1 MNLPASAP
9 STEPARFAWLK
20 RLNASLSAW
29 AATLT
34 WWRMAALA
42 LLTAIAA
49 NWIFETLALNHERE
63 KPVKVKRVA
72 KHQNERAGQEHPCEG
87 EEIRIGGKN
96 GLVFCEGRRVA
107 NRSATTPSTTPSTAP
122 SASPSNSTSAPAIP
136 TIPAASDTPGDS
148 VPPEPAPP
156 AQASSAE
163 KTAQGKDK
171 KRITI
176 SVGSD
181 DEEAT
186 SNDEGETTTR
196 GAIKKTLSGWIG
208 DIFSAAL
215 IALFAYLIAAK
226 IIVRRTAEADAKLRV
241 ATDSADHEAMQRQL
255 VQARLKLLQA
265 QVEPHFL
272 FNTLAAVDYLIE
284 TDAKRASVMQK
295 TLISY
300 LRAALPQMRQESST
314 LGREITLIR
323 AYLQL
328 LKLRIEDRLEFDI
341 KVAPNLESAVFPP
354 MVLQTLVE
362 NAIKHGIEPKPE
374 GGRITV
380 QAEIIDGQLRVD
392 VVDTGVGL
400 PDGDIF
406 GARQDSSG
414 ASAGLGLDNI
424 RNRLAMLYPGASRME
439 LRSGHEGGTLVRLSI
454 PYQPQTHS

>member
-1 MNLPASAP
+1 MNLPASPP
-9 STEPARFAWLK
+9 STLLKEPERFAWLK

-34 WWRMAALA
+34 WWRMIALA
-42 LLTAIAA
+42 LIASIA
-49 NWIFETLALNHERE
+49 VNWIVETLSLNHERE

-72 KHQNERAGQEHPCEG
+72 KEQNERAGRDHPCEG
-87 EEIRIGGKN
+87 DEFRFGGEN
-96 GLVFCEGRRVA
+96 GIVICEGRRIKKKVD
-107 NRSATTPSTTPSTAP
+107 TAP
-122 SASPSNSTSAPAIP
+122 ALP
-136 TIPAASDTPGDS
+136 PAASASEAT
-148 VPPEPAPP
+148 PP
-156 AQASSAE
+156 AAGASDTVS
-163 KTAQGKDK
+163 
-171 KRITI
+171 I
-176 SVGSD
+176 SVGRTEQEKRSAQ
-181 DEEAT
+181 E
-186 SNDEGETTTR
+186 SNESEDGESVTR
-196 GAIKKTLSGWIG
+196 GAIKRTISGWIG
-208 DIFSAAL
+208 DIFSAVF
-215 IALFAYLIAAK
+215 IALFAYLVAAK
-226 IIVRRTAEADAKLRV
+226 IIVRKTAEADAKLRV

-284 TDAKRASVMQK
+284 TDAKRASIMQK

-380 QAEIIDGQLRVD
+380 QAEIVDGQLRVD

-406 GARQDSSG
+406 GSSKNG
-414 ASAGLGLDNI
+414 SGLGLDNI

>member
-1 MNLPASAP
+1 MNLPTPPPPKSDP
-9 STEPARFAWLK
+9 FDWLK
-20 RLNASLSAW
+20 RVNASFSQW
-29 AATLT
+29 AATLS
-34 WWRMAALA
+34 WWKMFALM
-42 LLTAIAA
+42 LVVLIAA
-49 NWIFETLALNHERE
+49 NLIGETLELRHE
-63 KPVKVKRVA
+63 KVPSIAVKRTSKA
-72 KHQNERAGQEHPCEG
+72 GNEQVGKSHECEG
-87 EEIRIGGKN
+87 EEIRIGGQN
-96 GLVFCEGRRVA
+96 GIVFCEGK
-107 NRSATTPSTTPSTAP
+107 RSGKTAK
-122 SASPSNSTSAPAIP
+122 SPSVPAMP
-136 TIPAASDTPGDS
+136 EVPAA
-148 VPPEPAPP
+148 PPEPAVSGSASIEGKETKTDLPP
-156 AQASSAE
+156 TADAE
-163 KTAQGKDK
+163 RDRQIAESEREKNEQKRTA
-171 KRITI
+171 RITI
-176 SVGSD
+176 GSD
-181 DEEAT
+181 D
-186 SNDEGETTTR
+186 DEPTTP
-196 GAIKKTLSGWIG
+196 GKVIKKTISGWIG
-208 DIFSAAL
+208 DIFSALLVAL
-215 IALFAYLIAAK
+215 LAYLVASK
-226 IIVRRTAEADAKLRV
+226 IIVRKTAEADAKLRV

-255 VQARLKLLQA
+255 IQARLKLLQA

-314 LGREITLIR
+314 LGREVTLIR

-380 QAEIIDGQLRVD
+380 LAEIVDGQLRVD

-406 GARQDSSG
+406 GSSKNG
-414 ASAGLGLDNI
+414 SGLGLDNI
-424 RNRLAMLYPGASRME
+424 RNRLAMLYPGASKME

>member
-1 MNLPASAP
+1 MSLPASPP
-9 STEPARFAWLK
+9 STPFNEPERFAWLK
-20 RLNASLSAW
+20 RINASLSAW

-34 WWRMAALA
+34 WWRMVALA
-42 LLTAIAA
+42 LLTSIAA

-72 KHQNERAGQEHPCEG
+72 KEQNERAGRDHPCEG
-87 EEIRIGGKN
+87 DEFRFGGEN
-96 GLVFCEGRRVA
+96 GIVICEGRRVKKKA
-107 NRSATTPSTTPSTAP
+107 DSTPALPPIS
-122 SASPSNSTSAPAIP
+122 SASEALPPA
-136 TIPAASDTPGDS
+136 ANASDTVSISLGRTEQDNKAAQVNDDGDTGES
-148 VPPEPAPP
+148 V
-156 AQASSAE
+156 
-163 KTAQGKDK
+163 
-171 KRITI
+171 
-176 SVGSD
+176 
-181 DEEAT
+181 
-186 SNDEGETTTR
+186 TR
-196 GAIKKTLSGWIG
+196 GGIKKTHGGWIG
-208 DIFSAAL
+208 DVLRALL

-226 IIVRRTAEADAKLRV
+226 IIVRKTAEADVKLRV

-284 TDAKRASVMQK
+284 TDAKRASIMQK

-380 QAEIIDGQLRVD
+380 QAEIVDGQLRVD

-406 GARQDSSG
+406 GSSKNG
-414 ASAGLGLDNI
+414 SGLGLDNI

>member
-1 MNLPASAP
+1 MNRPSQPASPEA
-9 STEPARFAWLK
+9 SEPERFGWLK
-20 RLNASLSAW
+20 RINTSLSAW

-34 WWRMAALA
+34 WWRMIALA
-42 LLTAIAA
+42 LIASIAA

-72 KHQNERAGQEHPCEG
+72 KEQNERAGRDHPCEG
-87 EEIRIGGKN
+87 DEFRFGGEN
-96 GLVFCEGRRVA
+96 GIVICEGKRVKKKA
-107 NRSATTPSTTPSTAP
+107 AAMPALSGASAASEA
-122 SASPSNSTSAPAIP
+122 ASPAAG
-136 TIPAASDTPGDS
+136 ASDTVS
-148 VPPEPAPP
+148 
-156 AQASSAE
+156 
-163 KTAQGKDK
+163 
-171 KRITI
+171 I
-176 SVGSD
+176 SVGRTEQEKRAAGGSSESNESD
-181 DEEAT
+181 D
-186 SNDEGETTTR
+186 GESATR
-196 GAIKKTLSGWIG
+196 GAIKKTISGWIG
-208 DIFSAAL
+208 DIFSAVL
-215 IALFAYLIAAK
+215 IALFAYLVAAK
-226 IIVRRTAEADAKLRV
+226 IIVRKTAEADAKLRV

-380 QAEIIDGQLRVD
+380 QAEIVDGQLRVD

-406 GARQDSSG
+406 GSSKNG
-414 ASAGLGLDNI
+414 SGLGLDNI
-424 RNRLAMLYPGASRME
+424 RNRLAMLYPGASKME

>member
-1 MNLPASAP
+1 MNLPAQSATPPVSP
-9 STEPARFAWLK
+9 SASLPERFVWLK
-20 RLNASLSAW
+20 RLNTSLSAW

-34 WWRMAALA
+34 WWRMIALA
-42 LLTAIAA
+42 LITLIAA

-72 KHQNERAGQEHPCEG
+72 KEQNERAGRDHPCEG
-87 EEIRIGGKN
+87 DEFRFGGEN
-96 GLVFCEGRRVA
+96 GIVICEGRRVKKKVVA
-107 NRSATTPSTTPSTAP
+107 TPALPGASAASEV
-122 SASPSNSTSAPAIP
+122 ASPVAG
-136 TIPAASDTPGDS
+136 ASDTVS
-148 VPPEPAPP
+148 L
-156 AQASSAE
+156 
-163 KTAQGKDK
+163 
-171 KRITI
+171 
-176 SVGSD
+176 SVGRTEQEKRAAQESNESD
-181 DEEAT
+181 D
-186 SNDEGETTTR
+186 GESATR
-196 GAIKKTLSGWIG
+196 GAIKKTISGWIG
-208 DIFSAAL
+208 DIFSAVL
-215 IALFAYLIAAK
+215 IALFAYLVAAK
-226 IIVRRTAEADAKLRV
+226 IIVRKTAEADAKLRV

-400 PDGDIF
+400 PNGDIF
-406 GARQDSSG
+406 GSSKNG
-414 ASAGLGLDNI
+414 TGLGLDNI

-454 PYQPQTHS
+454 PYQPQTHF

>member
-1 MNLPASAP
+1 MNLPASPPSPPSPAP
-9 STEPARFAWLK
+9 ERFAWLK
-20 RLNASLSAW
+20 RVNASLSAW

-34 WWRMAALA
+34 WWRMIALA
-42 LLTAIAA
+42 LLTTIAA
-49 NWIFETLALNHERE
+49 NWIAETLALNHERE
-63 KPVKVKRVA
+63 KPIKVKRVA
-72 KHQNERAGQEHPCEG
+72 REDSERAGGEGACEG
-87 EEIRIGGKN
+87 EEIRIGGQN
-96 GLVFCEGRRVA
+96 GIVFCEGRRLKKK
-107 NRSATTPSTTPSTAP
+107 SATAAVPA
-122 SASPSNSTSAPAIP
+122 APAS
-136 TIPAASDTPGDS
+136 AGDEP
-148 VPPEPAPP
+148 PPEPAPP
-156 AQASSAE
+156 RSADGPINPASEA
-163 KTAQGKDK
+163 KGGNTV
-171 KRITI
+171 TI
-176 SVGSD
+176 SIGKSEKEKEA
-181 DEEAT
+181 DEA
-186 SNDEGETTTR
+186 ETTTR
-196 GAIKKTLSGWIG
+196 GAIKKTISGWIG
-208 DIFSAAL
+208 DILSAVL
-215 IALFAYLIAAK
+215 IALFAYLVAAK
-226 IIVRRTAEADAKLRV
+226 IIVRKTAEADAKLRV

-328 LKLRIEDRLEFDI
+328 LKLRIEDRLEFEI

-380 QAEIIDGQLRVD
+380 QADIIDSQLRVD

-406 GARQDSSG
+406 GSSKNG
-414 ASAGLGLDNI
+414 SGLGLDNI
-424 RNRLAMLYPGASRME
+424 RNRLALLYPGASRME

>member
-1 MNLPASAP
+1 MNLPTSP
-9 STEPARFAWLK
+9 PPQPERFAWLK
-20 RLNASLSAW
+20 RLNASLGAW

-34 WWRMAALA
+34 WWRMIALA
-42 LLTAIAA
+42 LITVIAA

-72 KHQNERAGQEHPCEG
+72 KEQNERAGREHACEG
-87 EEIRIGGKN
+87 DEFRFGGEN
-96 GLVFCEGRRVA
+96 GIVICEGRRVKKKA
-107 NRSATTPSTTPSTAP
+107 ATTPA
-122 SASPSNSTSAPAIP
+122 
-136 TIPAASDTPGDS
+136 
-148 VPPEPAPP
+148 VPAPP
-156 AQASSAE
+156 ALPAVPAVPATSGSAPIAEPTPPELADVPDVRSSAE
-163 KTAQGKDK
+163 KAADK
-171 KRITI
+171 AAVKADDSLMITI
-176 SVGSD
+176 GKTAAEKGREQQQEFD
-181 DEEAT
+181 DGD
-186 SNDEGETTTR
+186 SEGTTR
-196 GAIKKTLSGWIG
+196 GAIKKTISGWIG
-208 DIFSAAL
+208 DIFSAVL
-215 IALFAYLIAAK
+215 IALFAYLVAAK
-226 IIVRRTAEADAKLRV
+226 IIVRKTAEADAKLRV

-328 LKLRIEDRLEFDI
+328 LKLRIEDRLDFDI

-380 QAEIIDGQLRVD
+380 LAEIVDGQLRVD

-406 GARQDSSG
+406 GSSKNG
-414 ASAGLGLDNI
+414 SGLGLDNI
-424 RNRLAMLYPGASRME
+424 RNRLALLYPGASRME

-454 PYQPQTHS
+454 PYQPQTHV

>member
-1 MNLPASAP
+1 MNLPASPP
-9 STEPARFAWLK
+9 STLFKEPERFAWLK

-34 WWRMAALA
+34 WWRMIALA
-42 LLTAIAA
+42 LIASIA
-49 NWIFETLALNHERE
+49 VNWIVETLSLNHERE

-72 KHQNERAGQEHPCEG
+72 KEQNERAGRDHPCEG
-87 EEIRIGGKN
+87 DEFRFGGEN
-96 GLVFCEGRRVA
+96 GIVICEGRRIKKKVD
-107 NRSATTPSTTPSTAP
+107 TAP
-122 SASPSNSTSAPAIP
+122 ALP
-136 TIPAASDTPGDS
+136 PAASASEAT
-148 VPPEPAPP
+148 PP
-156 AQASSAE
+156 AAGASDTVS
-163 KTAQGKDK
+163 
-171 KRITI
+171 I
-176 SVGSD
+176 SVGRTEQEKRSAQ
-181 DEEAT
+181 E
-186 SNDEGETTTR
+186 SNESEDGESVTR
-196 GAIKKTLSGWIG
+196 GAIKRTVSGWIG
-208 DIFSAAL
+208 DIFSAVF
-215 IALFAYLIAAK
+215 IALFAYLVAAK
-226 IIVRRTAEADAKLRV
+226 IIVRKTAEADAKLRV

-284 TDAKRASVMQK
+284 TDAKRASIMQK

-380 QAEIIDGQLRVD
+380 QAEIVDGQLRVD

-406 GARQDSSG
+406 GSSKNG
-414 ASAGLGLDNI
+414 SGLGLDNI

>member
-1 MNLPASAP
+1 MNLPASPP
-9 STEPARFAWLK
+9 STPSKESERFAWLK
-20 RLNASLSAW
+20 RFNASLSAW

-34 WWRMAALA
+34 WWRMIALA
-42 LLTAIAA
+42 LIASIA
-49 NWIFETLALNHERE
+49 VNWIVETLSLNHERE

-72 KHQNERAGQEHPCEG
+72 KEQNERAGRDHPCEG
-87 EEIRIGGKN
+87 DEFRFGGEN
-96 GLVFCEGRRVA
+96 GIVICEGRRVKKKVD
-107 NRSATTPSTTPSTAP
+107 TAP
-122 SASPSNSTSAPAIP
+122 ALP
-136 TIPAASDTPGDS
+136 PAASASEAT
-148 VPPEPAPP
+148 PP
-156 AQASSAE
+156 AAGASDTVS
-163 KTAQGKDK
+163 
-171 KRITI
+171 I
-176 SVGSD
+176 SVGRTEQEKRSAQ
-181 DEEAT
+181 E
-186 SNDEGETTTR
+186 SNESEDGESVTR
-196 GAIKKTLSGWIG
+196 GAIKRTVSGWIG
-208 DIFSAAL
+208 DIFSAVF
-215 IALFAYLIAAK
+215 IALFAYLVAAK
-226 IIVRRTAEADAKLRV
+226 IIVRKTAEADAKLRV

-380 QAEIIDGQLRVD
+380 QAEIVDGNLRVD

-406 GARQDSSG
+406 GSSKNG
-414 ASAGLGLDNI
+414 SGLGLDNI

>member
-1 MNLPASAP
+1 MNLPASPP
-9 STEPARFAWLK
+9 SAEPERFAWLK
-20 RLNASLSAW
+20 RINSSLSAW

-34 WWRMAALA
+34 WWRMIALA
-42 LLTAIAA
+42 LITLIAA

-72 KHQNERAGQEHPCEG
+72 KEQNERAGRDHPCEG
-87 EEIRIGGKN
+87 DEFRFGGEN
-96 GLVFCEGRRVA
+96 GIVICEGRRVKKK
-107 NRSATTPSTTPSTAP
+107 ATTTPAV
-122 SASPSNSTSAPAIP
+122 PAIP
-136 TIPAASDTPGDS
+136 ASSGTTASTPPLEPTAPEMVDAPEAPA
-148 VPPEPAPP
+148 
-156 AQASSAE
+156 SAE
-163 KTAQGKDK
+163 KAADK
-171 KRITI
+171 AADKAGGGAKITI
-176 SVGSD
+176 GRTRAEKERDQES
-181 DEEAT
+181 
-186 SNDEGETTTR
+186 DEGDGESTTR
-196 GAIKKTLSGWIG
+196 GAIKKTISGWIG
-208 DIFSAAL
+208 DVFSAVL

-226 IIVRRTAEADAKLRV
+226 IIVRKTAEADAKLRV

-406 GARQDSSG
+406 GASKNSTG
-414 ASAGLGLDNI
+414 ITGGLGLDNI
-424 RNRLAMLYPGASRME
+424 RNRLAMLYPGTSRME

-454 PYQPQTHS
+454 PYQPQTYS

>member
-1 MNLPASAP
+1 MNLPASP
-9 STEPARFAWLK
+9 PPTPHQELERFAWLK
-20 RLNASLSAW
+20 RFNASLSAW

-34 WWRMAALA
+34 WWRMIALA
-42 LLTAIAA
+42 LITLIAA

-72 KHQNERAGQEHPCEG
+72 KETNERAGREHPCEG
-87 EEIRIGGKN
+87 DEYRFGGEN
-96 GLVFCEGRRVA
+96 GIVICEGRRVKKKA
-107 NRSATTPSTTPSTAP
+107 ATTPAVPAP
-122 SASPSNSTSAPAIP
+122 PAIP
-136 TIPAASDTPGDS
+136 ATPGS
-148 VPPEPAPP
+148 APLPEPAPP
-156 AQASSAE
+156 EMADVPDVRSSAE
-163 KTAQGKDK
+163 KAADK
-171 KRITI
+171 AAVKADDSLMITI
-176 SVGSD
+176 GKTAAEKGREQQQKFD
-181 DEEAT
+181 DG
-186 SNDEGETTTR
+186 DGESTTR
-196 GAIKKTLSGWIG
+196 GAIKKTISGWIG
-208 DIFSAAL
+208 DIFSAVL
-215 IALFAYLIAAK
+215 IALFAYLVAAK
-226 IIVRRTAEADAKLRV
+226 IIVRKTAEADAKLRV

-314 LGREITLIR
+314 LGREVTLIR

-380 QAEIIDGQLRVD
+380 LAEIVDGQLRVD

-406 GARQDSSG
+406 GSSKNG
-414 ASAGLGLDNI
+414 TGLGLDNI
-424 RNRLAMLYPGASRME
+424 RNRLAMLYPGKSRME

>member
-1 MNLPASAP
+1 MNLPTPIPPKSD
-9 STEPARFAWLK
+9 RFEWLK
-20 RLNASLSAW
+20 RLNASLSQW

-34 WWRMAALA
+34 WWRMIALA
-42 LLTAIAA
+42 LITLIAA
-49 NWIFETLALNHERE
+49 NWIFETLALNHE
-63 KPVKVKRVA
+63 KVPSIAVKRTSKA
-72 KHQNERAGQEHPCEG
+72 GNEQVGKAHECEG
-87 EEIRIGGKN
+87 EEIRIGGQN
-96 GLVFCEGRRVA
+96 GIVFCEGK
-107 NRSATTPSTTPSTAP
+107 RSAKTAKPPSV
-122 SASPSNSTSAPAIP
+122 PA
-136 TIPAASDTPGDS
+136 TPGMPA
-148 VPPEPAPP
+148 VPPEPTVSGSTSNESKETKTDAPP
-156 AQASSAE
+156 ADAE
-163 KTAQGKDK
+163 RDRQIAESERAKNEEKRTA
-171 KRITI
+171 RITI
-176 SVGSD
+176 GGDDD
-181 DEEAT
+181 DEP
-186 SNDEGETTTR
+186 TTT
-196 GAIKKTLSGWIG
+196 GKVIKKTISGWIG
-208 DIFSAAL
+208 DIFSAL
-215 IALFAYLIAAK
+215 LVALFAYLVASK
-226 IIVRRTAEADAKLRV
+226 IIVRKTAEADAKLRV
-241 ATDSADHEAMQRQL
+241 ATDSADREAMQRQL

-314 LGREITLIR
+314 LGREVTLIR

-380 QAEIIDGQLRVD
+380 LAELIDGQLRVD

-406 GARQDSSG
+406 GSSKNG
-414 ASAGLGLDNI
+414 SGLGLDNI
-424 RNRLAMLYPGASRME
+424 RNRLALLYPGASKME

>member
-1 MNLPASAP
+1 MGKS
-9 STEPARFAWLK
+9 
-20 RLNASLSAW
+20 
-29 AATLT
+29 
-34 WWRMAALA
+34 
-42 LLTAIAA
+42 
-49 NWIFETLALNHERE
+49 E
-63 KPVKVKRVA
+63 K
-72 KHQNERAGQEHPCEG
+72 
-87 EEIRIGGKN
+87 
-96 GLVFCEGRRVA
+96 
-107 NRSATTPSTTPSTAP
+107 
-122 SASPSNSTSAPAIP
+122 
-136 TIPAASDTPGDS
+136 
-148 VPPEPAPP
+148 
-156 AQASSAE
+156 E
-163 KTAQGKDK
+163 KEA
-171 KRITI
+171 
-176 SVGSD
+176 
-181 DEEAT
+181 DEA
-186 SNDEGETTTR
+186 ETTTR
-196 GAIKKTLSGWIG
+196 GAIKKTISGWIG
-208 DIFSAAL
+208 DILSAVL
-215 IALFAYLIAAK
+215 IALFAYLVAAK
-226 IIVRRTAEADAKLRV
+226 IIVRKTAEADAKLRV

-328 LKLRIEDRLEFDI
+328 LKLRIEDRLEFEI

-380 QAEIIDGQLRVD
+380 QADIIDSQLRVD

-406 GARQDSSG
+406 GSSKNG
-414 ASAGLGLDNI
+414 SGLGLDNI
-424 RNRLAMLYPGASRME
+424 RNRLALLYPGASRME